1 MTKAEILAKFAAG
14 FVVGDEPYQD
24 NLVVDEINTMDDEL
38 RLWAYDADLMP
49 TNFASWADPYRKQV
63 VEEVLCSRRVQE
75 SNLAIF
81 IDGVQIRKRDS
92 DEGN

>member
-1 MTKAEILAKFAAG
+1 MKKSEILAKFAAG
-14 FVVGDEPYQD
+14 FVVGKEPYQD

-38 RLWAYDADLMP
+38 RLWAYDANLMP

-63 VEEVLCSRRVQE
+63 VEEVLCSRRIRE
-75 SNLAIF
+75 SDVAVF

-92 DEGN
+92 VERD